1 MASLM
6 VPVRDGDADG
16 RPAHVHVPTSPGL
29 WSRRAAKREP
39 GLVLDLEHQV
49 FQAKF
54 DMNEV

>member
-54 DMNEV
+54 T